1 MDTRDTGL
9 KSKDRNEY
17 RNDHHP
23 VFRRARHHRLAV
35 AITRLVRTVRRFKIG
50 QAVAETEAKPTEPFS
65 FQLDHAT
72 DWPGS

>member
-1 MDTRDTGL
+1 MSIEMIIILSFGGL
-9 KSKDRNEY
+9 VII
-17 RNDHHP
+17 
-23 VFRRARHHRLAV
+23 VFAV